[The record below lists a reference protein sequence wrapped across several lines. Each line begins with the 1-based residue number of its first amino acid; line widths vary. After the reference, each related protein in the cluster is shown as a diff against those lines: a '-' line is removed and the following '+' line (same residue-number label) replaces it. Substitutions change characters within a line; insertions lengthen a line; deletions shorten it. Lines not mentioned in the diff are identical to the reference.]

1 MTCVLCTNLL
11 DMVLSKVDWEKVGP
25 HTHAS
30 LQHIKQNPISHKMQN
45 LGYGHNFTTI
55 RAFK

>member
-1 MTCVLCTNLL
+1 MCPCTNLL
-11 DMVLSKVDWEKVGP
+11 DMVLSKVDWAKVGP

-30 LQHIKQNPISHKMQN
+30 LQHIKQNPISQPRMWAQ
-45 LGYGHNFTTI
+45 FTTI

>member
-1 MTCVLCTNLL
+1 MCPCTNLL

-30 LQHIKQNPISHKMQN
+30 FQHIRQNPISHMMQN
-45 LGYGHNFTTI
+45 LGCGHNLPQ
-55 RAFK
+55 